1 MDLQKIYDIFLEC
14 NQEVCTD
21 TRSIIRGSLFV
32 ALSGANFNGNKFI
45 KQALNSGC
53 LFAISDDPKYLNHKN
68 VVLVDDS
75 IGLLH
80 DLANFH
86 RNMFN
91 IPVLAI
97 TGTNGK
103 TTTKELLNSVL
114 SKKYKVLST
123 LGNLN
128 NHIGVPLTLLRLR
141 KEHDFAII
149 EMGANHIGDIKELCE
164 IAEPNYGVIT
174 NVGKAHMEG
183 FGSFQNIITTK
194 TELYNFV
201 ESIKGR
207 LFVNLNETEL
217 KNKSTNLTEPILYGG
232 NDYLNYTL
240 TPSLELLSLTI
251 NDQVVKTK
259 LFGNYNAENI
269 LTAYKIGLYFG
280 VSTMLIKAALE
291 DYVPTNNRSQ
301 RTKTK
306 RGNVLILDAY
316 NANPT
321 SMNLA
326 IDEFSQL
333 KSDKVY
339 ILGEMRELGSIAN
352 EEHIKIMDK
361 LSDKSNIVFY
371 VGMAFKKFENRY
383 PQNFYANIDKLLAS
397 KKLIEIANSNI
408 LIKGSRSVQLD
419 TLEEIL

>member
-1 MDLQKIYDIFLEC
+1 MDLQKIYDVFLEC

-32 ALSGANFNGNKFI
+32 ALSGSNFNGNKFI

-280 VSTMLIKAALE
+280 VSTMLIKTALE

>member
-1 MDLQKIYDIFLEC
+1 MDLQKIYDVFLEC
-14 NQEVCTD
+14 NQEICTD
-21 TRSIIRGSLFV
+21 TRSLVKGSLFV

-53 LFAISDDPKYLNHKN
+53 LFAISDDPNYSNNKN

-75 IGLLH
+75 IGFLH

-86 RNMFN
+86 RNMFK
-91 IPVLAI
+91 IPILAI

-123 LGNLN
+123 FGNLN

-174 NVGKAHMEG
+174 NIGKAHMEG
-183 FGSFQNIITTK
+183 FGSFKNIITTK
-194 TELYNFV
+194 TELYDFV
-201 ESIKGR
+201 ESSKGS
-207 LFVNLNETEL
+207 LFVNLNEAEL
-217 KNKSTNLTEPILYGG
+217 KNNSINLIQPILYGG
-232 NDYLNYTL
+232 DDHLNYNL
-240 TPSLELLSLTI
+240 IPNSELLSLTI
-251 NDQVVKTK
+251 NDQAVKTK
-259 LFGNYNAENI
+259 LFGNYNAENV
-269 LTAYKIGLYFG
+269 LTAYEIGIYFG
-280 VSTMLIKAALE
+280 VSTTLIKTALE

-306 RGNVLILDAY
+306 KGNVLILDAY

-333 KSDKVY
+333 KSNKVY
-339 ILGEMRELGSIAN
+339 ILGEMRELGNIAN
-352 EEHIKIMDK
+352 EEHIKIMDR
-361 LSDKSNIVFY
+361 LSDKSNLVFY

-383 PQNFYANIDKLLAS
+383 PQDFYANIDKLLAS
-397 KKLIEIANSNI
+397 KKLIEISNSNI
-408 LIKGSRSVQLD
+408 LIKGSRSVKLD

>member
-1 MDLQKIYDIFLEC
+1 MDLQKIYDVFLEC

-53 LFAISDDPKYLNHKN
+53 LFAISDDPKYSNHKN

-240 TPSLELLSLTI
+240 TPNLELLSLTI

-269 LTAYKIGLYFG
+269 LTAYKIGLYFS
-280 VSTMLIKAALE
+280 VSTMLIKTALE
-291 DYVPTNNRSQ
+291 DYAPTNNRSQ

-352 EEHIKIMDK
+352 EEHIKIMDR

>member
-32 ALSGANFNGNKFI
+32 ALSGSNFNGNKFI

-280 VSTMLIKAALE
+280 VSTMLIKTALE

-352 EEHIKIMDK
+352 EEHIKIMDR

-383 PQNFYANIDKLLAS
+383 PQDFYANIDKLLAS